1 MPKSAIIR
9 LNLKIEKCNKSKK
22 LIIGGKDFMQKEEI
36 LNYVPKY
43 YYCNRSHLWE
53 RCNRNE
59 QPLRNFTFKSKKS
72 QVQGSWLGGKDC
84 CNVEI
89 ELEVKENKICC
100 ELIWKQI
107 LKEQRTK
114 EYGLYQYIPVIGD
127 YRNGRGFQ
135 RQIHFYKEYALDE
148 VMKFDEHDDS
158 IIISIPLGKTK
169 QEDFGW
175 KIDNGITRVYCYKCE
190 FASSCDFFRNAYS
203 TLEGGRYSEPQI
215 VFPET
220 AKINFIFSK
229 TNYEVREE
237 HNTEVELI
245 LARRKII
252 EQQQYIQMLEEL
264 LERR

>member
-1 MPKSAIIR
+1 
-9 LNLKIEKCNKSKK
+9 
-22 LIIGGKDFMQKEEI
+22 MQKEEI

-43 YYCNRSHLWE
+43 YYCNRSHLWK
-53 RCNRNE
+53 RCNRKG
-59 QPLRNFTFKSKKS
+59 QPLRNFTFKSKS
-72 QVQGSWLGGKDC
+72 CQVQGLWLGGKDC

-89 ELEVKENKICC
+89 ELEVKENKVCC

-107 LKEQRTK
+107 LKQQKTK
-114 EYGLYQYIPVIGD
+114 ESGLYRYIPAMSD
-127 YRNGRGFQ
+127 YWNGRETAE
-135 RQIHFYKEYALDE
+135 RRIYFYKEYALDE
-148 VMKFDEHDDS
+148 VMDFDEHNDS
-158 IIISIPLGKTK
+158 VIISIPLGKTK

-190 FASSCDFFRNAYS
+190 FASNCDFFRNAYS
-203 TLEGGRYSEPQI
+203 TLEGRGKSEPEI

-220 AKINFIFSK
+220 AKINFIFSM

-264 LERR
+264 LERI